1 MIFYSMAIILG
12 AYTSW
17 VMLSEI
23 ALGDFRGISIV
34 FLALIL
40 FFSYLTIFY
49 RSFMRLYPLP
59 IGQIPIDSQAEFIH
73 HIHVLFFILGFNPL
87 LRSGLIPFP
96 LLRLIYLALGAKIG
110 DNSYSSGIIY
120 DPLFVKI
127 GKNCILGQSSL
138 LTPHQTEGAL
148 SSYEFIEIGDNV
160 TIGAHAIIF
169 QGVKI
174 GDKAIVAA
182 GSVVRKGTFIGENK
196 VWGGVPAK
204 FIKTKDIS

>member
-127 GKNCILGQSSL
+127 GRNCILGQSSL

-148 SSYEFIEIGDNV
+148 SSYEFIEIGD
-160 TIGAHAIIF
+160 
-169 QGVKI
+169 
-174 GDKAIVAA
+174 KAIVAA
-182 GSVVRKGTFIGENK
+182 GSVVRKGTFIGENE